1 MLISKTRF
9 PRTLA
14 GLLAASI
21 LLSLSCNQFKQLMP
35 AAQPAPKAA
44 PQSAPQADPEGA
56 LPETAP
62 EASPKAEENAAPAVQ
77 SEVDHVTLAPF
88 RGVRHDLSSD
98 ERAGGHTLREHVG
111 RTNDQLRDR
120 LAHES
125 ISAASTYTDRTAAE
139 FAVGNALEEGQTRIE
154 KWMQRSGG
162 HPNLVLDYHGDQ
174 PIGRTLRREDSSP
187 RSCSDAKVVLR
198 WISSDEYYV
207 LTSYP
212 ECR

>member
-1 MLISKTRF
+1 MVFSKTLF

-14 GLLAASI
+14 GLLAAGI
-21 LLSLSCNQFKQLMP
+21 LLSLSCNQFKQLTP
-35 AAQPAPKAA
+35 TQQAA
-44 PQSAPQADPEGA
+44 PQTAPQTAPQEDPQGT
-56 LPETAP
+56 LPEAAP
-62 EASPKAEENAAPAVQ
+62 EPAPNAAPGVQ
-77 SEVDHVTLAPF
+77 SEVDHVTRAPF
-88 RGVRHDLSSD
+88 RGMRHDLSSD
-98 ERAGGHTLREHVG
+98 ERAGGHTLGEHVG

-125 ISAASTYTDRTAAE
+125 ISAASTYTDRSAAE

-154 KWMQRSGG
+154 KWMQRSGS

-174 PIGRTLRREDSSP
+174 PIGRTLHREDSSS
-187 RSCSDAKVVLR
+187 RSCSDARVVLR